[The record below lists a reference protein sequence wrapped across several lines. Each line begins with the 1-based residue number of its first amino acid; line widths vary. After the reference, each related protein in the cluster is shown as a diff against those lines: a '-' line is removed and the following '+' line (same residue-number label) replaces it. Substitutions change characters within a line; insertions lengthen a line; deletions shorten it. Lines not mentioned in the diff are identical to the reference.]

1 LRVRPQLATDALILA
16 RLAARAGT
24 AVPDE
29 LPLRTVTLPRPY
41 LRWDPVPFP
50 AIVPRR
56 ELSTGEQLSRL
67 VVRSGLA
74 DDDAVDAQRT
84 SQRHIAAPK
93 ATQLEAEAAGRF
105 DAAIGTGDSAEVTR
119 LYRLA
124 LVEQG
129 TFLDRQAPNPDDPHD
144 PIEQPGIEL
153 VSRSGADPDT
163 ATTLDDIADTRGTPL
178 GEGQY
183 VVHDTDTL
191 RLPYLPDPYAN
202 GITLVF
208 YEAGAP
214 HALAEPKVLQS
225 VTIPYP
231 GSWPDLTP
239 LRLVLDRDDAPSA
252 RLGAHVVGHEVHVTV
267 PRGESVGAWLSS
279 SVRRDDLDRF
289 GMWRSQLA
297 SVLTPGPD
305 GGLTQDQLAA
315 AEALIRAAASG
326 WTWWLTPSTDL
337 LLVHAVPRPV
347 TPPRLISL
355 RVLMRPPGRGVVALT
370 GVVDIHGPSTER
382 LQLRASWAE
391 TVDDLAT
398 EGPTVLTHTDVVVNS
413 AVGPRERS
421 GVLGLVDFQPP
432 AAGVDLAEGS
442 LGLHAAIH
450 KFPDTHHRVISYT
463 PSGATRYRELFDSSD
478 VPADDDPTLGGEPVT
493 LDIPSSSRP
502 AGVDVLDTVPL
513 LRWERMVEP
522 AQPFAIR
529 SVRRSGVRIWVS
541 RPWFSSGDGELLGVL
556 TFNPYEPD
564 PQNPGHSR
572 LKSVQVRDNAT
583 SLWGKDPIVVAGGDV
598 GGLTAATN
606 PPLMPLRELVLNAVN
621 QGPLPI
627 DPTPGRPVA
636 VADDVPLVDHAGLP
650 VVRVF
655 GYKPEYDN
663 DSRRW
668 FVDVSVED
676 GPALWPF
683 VRLAV
688 ARYQPSSLP
697 GKALSSVA
705 VTSWV
710 QPLPTR
716 TLTVSRQ
723 GADRVQVT
731 LTGTVSVLH
740 PYLGA
745 PSGDLSSDEWITAD
759 TPTGTDAQVA
769 DIVRQSRRVRISL
782 QRLAPGAGDLGWDT
796 SYRSE
801 IRAVSVNGA
810 SLRATWTGS
819 LPLPPGSGTP
829 EGDALGLPALQ
840 TPGASTIWRVL
851 VEEYEVLDADDPGIA
866 EPSID
871 PVPLERL
878 VYADTVAM

>member
-1 LRVRPQLATDALILA
+1 
-16 RLAARAGT
+16 
-24 AVPDE
+24 
-29 LPLRTVTLPRPY
+29 
-41 LRWDPVPFP
+41 VPFP
-50 AIVPRR
+50 AVVPRR

-74 DDDAVDAQRT
+74 DEHAVNAQQT

-105 DAAIGTGDSAEVTR
+105 DAAIGTGDTAEVAR

-144 PIEQPGIEL
+144 PLDQPGIEL
-153 VSRSGADPDT
+153 VSRPGADPDT
-163 ATTLDDIADTRGTPL
+163 ATTLDDIADTRGIPL

-202 GITLVF
+202 GVTLVF

-214 HALAEPKVLQS
+214 HVLTEPKVLQS

-239 LRLVLDRDDAPSA
+239 LRLVLDRDDDPSA
-252 RLGAHVVGHEVHVTV
+252 RLGAHVMGHEVHVTV

-279 SVRRDDLDRF
+279 SVRREDLDRF

-297 SVLTPGPD
+297 SVLTPGAD

-370 GVVDIHGPSTER
+370 GVLDIHGPSTER
-382 LQLRASWAE
+382 LQLRASWTE

-398 EGPTVLTHTDVVVNS
+398 AGPKEVTHTDVVVNS

-432 AAGVDLAEGS
+432 AGGVDLAEGS
-442 LGLHAAIH
+442 LGLHAAIQ
-450 KFPDTHHRVISYT
+450 KFPDTHHRVVTYT
-463 PSGATRYRELFDSSD
+463 PSGTTRYRELFDSSD
-478 VPADDDPTLGGEPVT
+478 IPADDDPELGGDPVT

-522 AQPFAIR
+522 AQPFAVR
-529 SVRRSGVRIWVS
+529 SVRRSGVRIWMS

-564 PQNPGHSR
+564 PDNPGHSR
-572 LKSVQVRDNAT
+572 LKSVQVRDNST
-583 SLWGKDPIVVAGGDV
+583 SLWGKDPIVVVGGDV

-606 PPLMPLRELVLNAVN
+606 PPLMPLRELVLNAIN
-621 QGPLPI
+621 QTPLPI
-627 DPTPGRPVA
+627 DPTPARPVA
-636 VADDVPLVDHAGLP
+636 VAEDVPLVDHAGLP

-655 GYKPEYDN
+655 GYKPEYDT
-663 DSRRW
+663 DSGRW
-668 FVDVSVED
+668 FVDVAVED

-723 GADRVQVT
+723 GPERVQVT

-745 PSGDLSSDEWITAD
+745 PSGELSSSEWITAD

-769 DIVRQSRRVRISL
+769 AIVRQSRRVRISL

-801 IRAVSVNGA
+801 IRAVSVNSA
-810 SLRATWTGS
+810 SLKATWTGS

-840 TPGASTIWRVL
+840 TPGTSTIWRVL
-851 VEEYEVLDADDPGIA
+851 VEEHEVLDADDPGVA

-871 PVPLERL
+871 PVPVERL
-878 VYADTVAM
+878 VYADTIAM